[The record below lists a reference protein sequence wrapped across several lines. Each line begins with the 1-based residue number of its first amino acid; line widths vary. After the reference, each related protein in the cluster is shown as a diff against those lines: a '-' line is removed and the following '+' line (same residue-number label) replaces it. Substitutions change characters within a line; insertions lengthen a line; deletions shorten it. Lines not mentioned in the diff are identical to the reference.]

1 MSQDRIARYRH
12 VPGDL
17 LEIEGWWFIED
28 GSICADFL
36 VTWWHPQEGIGG
48 VYRCG
53 GAGYDPSDELGPEQ
67 LAGVVEHTVL
77 GEATVDFAHH
87 SAYFA
92 RDLRIAP
99 VRDTTDPRTY
109 EALRAGPPYPRR
121 SGRGFL
127 DRIAEQGVDA
137 EVPE

>member
-1 MSQDRIARYRH
+1 

-36 VTWWHPQEGIGG
+36 VTWWHPEEGIGG

-53 GAGYDPSDELGPEQ
+53 GAGYDPSGVLGPEQ

-87 SAYFA
+87 GAHFA
-92 RDLRIAP
+92 RDLRITPRARHDGPADVRGLARRTTVSTP
-99 VRDTTDPRTY
+99 VRPR
-109 EALRAGPPYPRR
+109 LPGP
-121 SGRGFL
+121 
-127 DRIAEQGVDA
+127 DR
-137 EVPE
+137 